1 MKNLA
6 FTGAYEILQSLR
18 SLRMTNWRIF
28 AEVLDAMNM
37 NKEPERTLMDE
48 FLEDPE
54 FARLMAQ
61 GDLIMEVT
69 ETLCELLD
77 KEEVSRKELADRLG
91 KTKGF
96 VSQLLN
102 GGRNLTLRT
111 VADILHVLGYKV
123 TLTPHKI
130 EVEGRLGEKPAR
142 GQEVKAAE
150 EAQKFISRT

>member
-1 MKNLA
+1 
-6 FTGAYEILQSLR
+6 
-18 SLRMTNWRIF
+18 
-28 AEVLDAMNM
+28 MNM
-37 NKEPERTLMDE
+37 KKEPEKTLLDKY
-48 FLEDPE
+48 LEDPE

-69 ETLCELLD
+69 ETLCELLQ
-77 KEEVSRKELADRLG
+77 KEHVSRKELAERLG

-123 TLTPHKI
+123 TLTSYKEEEKGQKSNII
-130 EVEGRLGEKPAR
+130 ELQTLYIPPKKPTENWEKLEVSRADIYFEKEVILGRGVL
-142 GQEVKAAE
+142 
-150 EAQKFISRT
+150 